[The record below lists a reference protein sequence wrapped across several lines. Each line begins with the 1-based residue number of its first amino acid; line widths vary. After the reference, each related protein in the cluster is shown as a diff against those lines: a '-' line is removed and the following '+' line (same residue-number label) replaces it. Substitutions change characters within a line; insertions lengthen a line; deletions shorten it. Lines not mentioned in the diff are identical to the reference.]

1 MSEVTHPLPRLVM
14 IRSKYLIFEILSYAA
29 HRTASLTQFL
39 SRLSHSFAKVLIA
52 NYKIYQ
58 RILKLRPA
66 IDLRPN
72 YLIRCDIAQCYD
84 IVSSK

>member
-1 MSEVTHPLPRLVM
+1 MSEVTHPLPRLGKV
-14 IRSKYLIFEILSYAA
+14 RSKYLIFEILSYAG
-29 HRTASLTQFL
+29 HRTTSLTHFL
-39 SRLSHSFAKVLIA
+39 YRLSHSFAKVLIT

-58 RILKLRPA
+58 RILKLRPP